1 MFRIIGEKINGTRKS
16 VGAAVIER
24 NAAFI
29 TDLAKRQA
37 DAGSSW
43 IDVNAGTAPDREPDD
58 LVWLVETVQSA
69 VETPLSIDTPNPRA
83 LAAALPRT
91 IRTPLVN
98 SISLEPARLEDVLP
112 LAAARGCPVIALAMD
127 AKGIPTGMDERLRVI
142 CSLMAA
148 TRNAGVAD
156 ADVYVD
162 PLVTAIATGTESAL
176 IAIGTIRAVRSEFP
190 EVHLTS
196 GLSNISFGLPVRH
209 LVNRVYLTLAMEAGL
224 DSAILD
230 PLDRDLRASLLATE
244 LLLGSD
250 RHCLNYTRAYRAGLL
265 EPAATT
271 ANA

>member
-1 MFRIIGEKINGTRKS
+1 
-16 VGAAVIER
+16 
-24 NAAFI
+24 
-29 TDLAKRQA
+29 
-37 DAGSSW
+37 
-43 IDVNAGTAPDREPDD
+43 
-58 LVWLVETVQSA
+58 
-69 VETPLSIDTPNPRA
+69 
-83 LAAALPRT
+83 
-91 IRTPLVN
+91 
-98 SISLEPARLEDVLP
+98 
-112 LAAARGCPVIALAMD
+112 
-127 AKGIPTGMDERLRVI
+127 
-142 CSLMAA
+142 MAA